1 MTMATPK
8 SPILLI
14 DLADLPS
21 LAAAMTQ
28 PDPARLILW
37 HLRDEGGAG
46 ERRAA
51 IVREHG
57 ELLGAAELIISESWR
72 PDVGRAGDPAGLWQ
86 ALMLVQAAIVARLRA
101 CEKIIWPVQ
110 VGPDAARV
118 SELVDR
124 ALAVAELADAA
135 AAADAVTVRAG
146 ASAAR
151 PGATL
156 VIDLPLVDLADEQVV
171 DLADEC
177 GAPLRAF
184 WPCESAGSPAHSAVG
199 GGRAPSGGRG
209 QARSGGEG
217 RGLAPSGGGRGVDEP
232 CGACG
237 GCDRWRRAF
246 HECGLPWP
254 WAAVLA

>member
-1 MTMATPK
+1 MATPK

-37 HLRDEGGAG
+37 HLGEEGGAA

-51 IVREHG
+51 VVREHA

-72 PDVGRAGDPAGLWQ
+72 PGVGRTGDQAGLWQ
-86 ALMLVQAAIVARLRA
+86 ALMLVQAAIVARHRA

-124 ALAVAELADAA
+124 ALAVAELADAT
-135 AAADAVTVRAG
+135 ADA
-146 ASAAR
+146 AAR
-151 PGATL
+151 PGGASASRPGGSL
-156 VIDLPLVDLADEQVV
+156 IIDLPLVDLADEQVV
-171 DLADEC
+171 DLADDC

-184 WPCESAGSPAHSAVG
+184 WPCESVTGH
-199 GGRAPSGGRG
+199 
-209 QARSGGEG
+209 
-217 RGLAPSGGGRGVDEP
+217 APSGGGGGAGGQAPSGGGGEP

-254 WAAVLA
+254 WAAERV

>member
-1 MTMATPK
+1 MATPK

-37 HLRDEGGAG
+37 HLGEEGGAA

-57 ELLGAAELIISESWR
+57 EFLGAAELIVSEAWR
-72 PDVGRAGDPAGLWQ
+72 PGVGRTGDAAGLWQ
-86 ALMLVQAAIVARLRA
+86 ALMLVQAAIIARHRA

-124 ALAVAELADAA
+124 ALAVAELADAT
-135 AAADAVTVRAG
+135 AAADAAARPAG

-151 PGATL
+151 PGGSL

-171 DLADEC
+171 DLAEDC

-184 WPCESAGSPAHSAVG
+184 WPCESAG
-199 GGRAPSGGRG
+199 G
-209 QARSGGEG
+209 Q
-217 RGLAPSGGGRGVDEP
+217 APSGGGGHTASGCDGETASGGGEP

-237 GCDRWRRAF
+237 GCDRWQRAF

-254 WAAVLA
+254 WAAVRA

>member
-1 MTMATPK
+1 MAMPK

-37 HLRDEGGAG
+37 HLREEGGAA

-51 IVREHG
+51 VVRDQA

-72 PDVGRAGDPAGLWQ
+72 PGVGRTGDQAGLWQ
-86 ALMLVQAAIVARLRA
+86 ALMLVQAAIVARHRA

-110 VGPDAARV
+110 VGPDAERV

-124 ALAVAELADAA
+124 ALAVAELADATATADA
-135 AAADAVTVRAG
+135 AARPGG

-151 PGATL
+151 PGASL

-171 DLADEC
+171 DLADDC

-184 WPCESAGSPAHSAVG
+184 WPCESAG
-199 GGRAPSGGRG
+199 G
-209 QARSGGEG
+209 Q
-217 RGLAPSGGGRGVDEP
+217 APSGGGGQAPSGGGGHAPSGGGEP

-254 WAAVLA
+254 WAAERV